1 MSALG
6 EGVATAEPMASPV
19 LAGDATPSGL
29 PLPEAL
35 LEEWMRRYYFEV
47 DADLGSSGVEDFT
60 LAEIRELTG
69 ITFDE
74 LDAMVLRDSRTLG
87 GEELRRALGDR
98 FLAGDAS
105 RVIATHGST
114 EANFLVMQALLSPGD
129 EVVVLEPIYQQLRA
143 IAEALGC
150 RLAGWPMRPENGFH
164 PDVEE
169 AARLIGPSTRMV
181 VVNFPHNPTGA
192 TLDRDEQRHLIE
204 TARRHDAWLVWDGAF
219 SELVYDGEP
228 LPEPLL
234 EYERSVSMGTLS
246 KAYGLPGLRVGWC
259 LAGEEVLRRFVR
271 LRDYLTLHLSPL
283 VELFA
288 CRAIENGDR
297 LVATRR
303 RQAAAN
309 LATVEAWMERHAERV
324 DWFRPRGGVS
334 AFPRLS
340 QVDDVT
346 DFCRRLAERERV
358 MLVPGEC
365 FGFPRHVRLG
375 FGCAPAT
382 LELGLAGLSRALEA
396 DACRSPQTSP

>member
-1 MSALG
+1 VSDGSAL
-6 EGVATAEPMASPV
+6 PSPA
-19 LAGDATPSGL
+19 AGRDDAAPAGLRL
-29 PLPEAL
+29 PLAL
-35 LEEWMRRYYFEV
+35 LEEWMRLYYFEV
-47 DADLGSSGVEDFT
+47 DVDLGSSGVEDFSI
-60 LAEIRELTG
+60 AELRRMTG
-69 ITFDE
+69 ITVEE
-74 LDAMVLRDSRTLG
+74 LDAMVLHDSRTLG
-87 GEELRRALGDR
+87 GPELRQALADR
-98 FLAGDAS
+98 FLDGDPS

-114 EANFLVMQALLSPGD
+114 EANFLVMQALLSAGD

-150 RLAGWPMRPENGFH
+150 RLKGWPLRPERGFH

-169 AARLIGPSTRMV
+169 GAALIGPSTRMV

-192 TLDRDEQRHLIE
+192 TLERDEQARLVE
-204 TARRHDAWLVWDGAF
+204 AARRHGAWLVWDGAF

-234 EYERSVSMGTLS
+234 EYERAVSMGTLS

-259 LAGEEVLRRFVR
+259 LAEEPVMRRFVR

-288 CRAIENGDR
+288 CRAIEHGDR
-297 LVATRR
+297 LVALRR

-309 LATVEAWMERHAERV
+309 LATVEAWMAEHADHV

-334 AFPRLS
+334 AFPRLPR
-340 QVDDVT
+340 VDDVAA
-346 DFCRRLAERERV
+346 FCRRLAEEERV

-365 FGFPRHVRLG
+365 FGFPRHVRFG
-375 FGCAPAT
+375 FGAAAAD
-382 LELGLAGLSRALEA
+382 LERGLQGLSRALEA
-396 DACRSPQTSP
+396 VA